1 MIARDIQTMI
11 CALLN
16 LHWKKCEDVME
27 QNKSEIA
34 RLREQWALEEQAAGW
49 ARLGLA
55 VLAPH
60 DTINARIERG
70 GRRILQLIDE
80 GKHEEAQ
87 AMMNTEW
94 WEEDQQDGQEENEQ
108 KEQK

>member
-1 MIARDIQTMI
+1 
-11 CALLN
+11 
-16 LHWKKCEDVME
+16 ME

-94 WEEDQQDGQEENEQ
+94 WEEDQQDG
-108 KEQK
+108 

>member
-1 MIARDIQTMI
+1 MQQ
-11 CALLN
+11 
-16 LHWKKCEDVME
+16 H
-27 QNKSEIA
+27 KSEIA

-87 AMMNTEW
+87 ALMNTEW
-94 WEEDQQDGQEENEQ
+94 WQEEHHEDGQEEQEQ
-108 KEQK
+108 EGKQKKKSSTHTKSPCKKSERS